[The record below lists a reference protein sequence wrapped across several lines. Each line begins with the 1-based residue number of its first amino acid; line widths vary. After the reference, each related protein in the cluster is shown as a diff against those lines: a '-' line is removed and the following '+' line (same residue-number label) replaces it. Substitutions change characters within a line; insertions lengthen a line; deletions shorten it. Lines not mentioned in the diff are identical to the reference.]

1 MTLDALRPFLAACLI
16 AVSAMATG
24 AGFGVA
30 YGAFED
36 DMKGGLKHSADAV
49 LATTYGG
56 DEAKAKAV
64 VDKSWVYY
72 KRAHLHA
79 GALGTQA
86 LVLTL
91 LLSVLTTVSLRLR
104 QAAALSSSVGAI
116 GYGWFW
122 YLAGRAAPGL
132 GSTGAAKQAFAWL
145 AQPSAL
151 LLVLGIALAIVA
163 VVLALF
169 KKR

>member
-1 MTLDALRPFLAACLI
+1 MILDAIRPFLAACLV
-16 AVSAMATG
+16 AVLGIATG

-30 YGAFED
+30 FGAFED
-36 DMKGGLKHSADAV
+36 DMKSGLKHSADAV

-72 KRAHLHA
+72 KRAHLHG

-86 LVLTL
+86 LVLAL
-91 LLSVLTTVSLRLR
+91 VLAALSSVPLRLR
-104 QAAALSSSVGAI
+104 QTAALSSALGSL

-132 GSTGAAKQAFAWL
+132 GGTGAAKESYAWL
-145 AQPSAL
+145 AQPSAGL
-151 LLVLGIALAIVA
+151 LALGIALTVVAIVM
-163 VVLALF
+163 ALI
-169 KKR
+169 KKP

>member
-1 MTLDALRPFLAACLI
+1 MTIDAVRPFLAACLI
-16 AVSAMATG
+16 AVFGIATG

-30 YGAFED
+30 FGAFED
-36 DMKGGLKHSADAV
+36 DMKAGLKKSADAV

-72 KRAHLHA
+72 KRAHLHG

-91 LLSVLTTVSLRLR
+91 LLAALSSVSVRLR
-104 QAAALSSSVGAI
+104 QTAALSSSLGAL

-132 GSTGAAKQAFAWL
+132 GGTSAAKESLAWL

-151 LLVLGIALAIVA
+151 AIVLGIALT
-163 VVLALF
+163 VLAISLAFF
-169 KKR
+169 KKT